1 MKQKKRQRIFKKSI
15 DGSGKLESVVID
27 KSGSN
32 LAALKSINKNKKESD
47 KIKINRS
54 KYLNNIVEQDH
65 MFIKKEQDQYWV
77 LKV

>member
-1 MKQKKRQRIFKKSI
+1 M
-15 DGSGKLESVVID
+15 VID

-54 KYLNNIVEQDH
+54 KHLNNIVEQDH
-65 MFIKKEQDQYWV
+65 RFIKKEQDQC
-77 LKV
+77 